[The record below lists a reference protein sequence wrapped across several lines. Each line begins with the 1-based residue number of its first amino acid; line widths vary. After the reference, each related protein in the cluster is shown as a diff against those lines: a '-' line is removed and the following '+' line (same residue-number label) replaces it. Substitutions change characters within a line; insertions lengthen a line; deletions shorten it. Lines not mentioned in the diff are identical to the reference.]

1 MKYMFFFLLSLLT
14 LATNAQE
21 YKKSNETTYVEVID
35 STKTAKKSSAIQTEF
50 IWKDKD
56 GVSYPIFLSK
66 NGRAFVKK
74 VSKKTE
80 KTYPKYL
87 SEELSR
93 EICKKLN
100 HTYVV
105 NPNKL

>member
-1 MKYMFFFLLSLLT
+1 MFFFILSLLALT
-14 LATNAQE
+14 ANAQD
-21 YKKSNETTYVEVID
+21 YKQLNDSTFVEVA
-35 STKTAKKSSAIQTEF
+35 SSPLSKSSAIQTDF
-50 IWKDKD
+50 VWKDKD
-56 GVSYPIFLSK
+56 GKSYPIFLSK

-74 VSKKTE
+74 VSKKTG
-80 KTYPKYL
+80 KTYNNYL

-100 HTYVV
+100 RTYVV